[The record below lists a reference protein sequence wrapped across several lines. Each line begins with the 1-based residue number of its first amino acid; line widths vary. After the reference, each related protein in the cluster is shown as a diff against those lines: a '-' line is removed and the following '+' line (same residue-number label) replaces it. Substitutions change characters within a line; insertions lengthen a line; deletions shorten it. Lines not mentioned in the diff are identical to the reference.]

1 MKVIVVA
8 TDFSK
13 EAENAVDYA
22 AGAAQVV
29 GAKVVLFHLY
39 KLSVHALNSRLGPG
53 TFDDLYAGSQKK
65 LENRAAEVSKQYGV
79 TAVADWHKDDF
90 YTELKQSLAHFQAD
104 ILVLGM
110 PEKSLEQ
117 DMLGNTTTAVIN
129 KLKLPV
135 LAVPSGVKFQGIKT
149 ILFAADVFRG
159 VHLKVLAQ
167 VQEVAKEFGARHV
180 EIFHVSE
187 KIRELQDRDYKVE
200 TESAY
205 GEGAEGVTYLY
216 KNVHSNAVIR
226 EIQEEIKATAAD
238 MLIMVPIRY
247 GFWGSLIHRSK
258 TRIMASGTEV
268 PLLSLPL
275 Q

>member
-13 EAENAVDYA
+13 EAENAAEYA
-22 AGAAQVV
+22 AGAAKVV
-29 GAKVVLFHLY
+29 GAEVVLFHLY
-39 KLSVHALNSRLGPG
+39 KLSVHAMNSRLGPG
-53 TFDDLYAGSQKK
+53 TYDELYASSQKK
-65 LENRAAEVSKQYGV
+65 LEARARALSESFGIKVR
-79 TAVADWHKDDF
+79 ADWHKDDF
-90 YTELKQSLAHFQAD
+90 YAELKQSLAHFQAD

-135 LAVPSGVKFQGIKT
+135 LAVPVGVKFEGIKT

-159 VHLKVLAQ
+159 VHLKVLAK
-167 VQEVAKEFGARHV
+167 VKEVAKDFGAQQV

-187 KIRELQDRDYKVE
+187 KIRELQGRDYKEE
-200 TESAY
+200 TESAF

-226 EIQEEIKATAAD
+226 EIQEEIQNTSAD

-258 TRIMASGTEV
+258 TRIMASGTDV

>member
-13 EAENAVDYA
+13 EAENAVEYA
-22 AGAAQVV
+22 AGAAKVV

-39 KLSVHALNSRLGPG
+39 KLSVHALNSRLGPS
-53 TFDDLYAGSQKK
+53 TYDDLYAGSQQK
-65 LENRAAEVSKQYGV
+65 LENRAKELREHYGIE
-79 TAVADWHKDDF
+79 ALADWHKDDF
-90 YTELKQSLAHFQAD
+90 YSELKQSLAHFQAD

-135 LAVPSGVKFQGIKT
+135 LAVPAGARFQGIRT

-159 VHLKVLAQ
+159 VHLQVLAQ
-167 VQEVAKEFGARHV
+167 VKEVAKDFGANQV

-187 KIRELQDRDYKVE
+187 KVRELQDRDHKLE
-200 TESAY
+200 TETAY
-205 GEGAEGVTYLY
+205 GEGSEGVTYLY

-226 EIQEEIKATAAD
+226 EIQEELKTTEAD

-268 PLLSLPL
+268 PLLSLSL